1 MHSNRLTDDD
11 GRALV
16 SQIKVAP
23 PEPGYSLRT
32 PLNGWAL
39 NRPVEPDAH
48 LIEAVHLAVEAIGG
62 FAKVVRPG
70 DRITIKPNFNSGD
83 PPPNSTDI
91 PFLIALIRL
100 LRDYGAGQVVV
111 GESTRHP
118 PTNARYEMQRTGVFE
133 ACGRAGADVVV
144 FGDEHW
150 TPVRTRGE
158 RFGWVE
164 VARPMLEC
172 DRLIYACCLKSH
184 WLTKFSMS
192 LKLIVGAIRPRHRA
206 RLHFGGSI
214 EERVAELASVVQPN
228 LVLIDG
234 RSAFVRGGPCY
245 GVVRRPNVILAS
257 GDRIAADTA
266 AIEVLRRYPE
276 CSLTDDPW
284 SYRQIR
290 EAARLRLGISGP
302 DQRRVITH
310 DMRWSARSGHTSPG
324 RDAGPRSA

>member
-1 MHSNRLTDDD
+1 MHSNRLIDGS

-16 SQIKVAP
+16 SQITVAP
-23 PEPGYSLRT
+23 PEFGYALRT
-32 PLNGWAL
+32 PFNGWAKD
-39 NRPVEPDAH
+39 RQREPDVH
-48 LIEAVHLAVEAIGG
+48 LVEAVHQAVEAIGG
-62 FAKVVRPG
+62 FAAIVRPG

-91 PFLIALIRL
+91 PFLVALIRL
-100 LRDYGAGQVVV
+100 LRDYGAGQITV

-118 PTNARYEMQRTGVFE
+118 PTNSRFEMQRTGVFD
-133 ACGRAGADVVV
+133 ACRRAGAEVVV

-150 TPVRTRGE
+150 TPVRTGGD

-172 DRLIYACCLKSH
+172 DRLIYACCLKTH

-206 RLHFGGSI
+206 RLHFGGQI
-214 EERVAELASVVQPN
+214 EARVAELASVVQPD

-266 AIEVLRRYPE
+266 AIDVLRRYPE
-276 CSLTDDPW
+276 CSLRDDPW
-284 SYRQIR
+284 NYRQIR
-290 EAARLRLGISGP
+290 EAVRLRLGISGP
-302 DQRRVITH
+302 EHRRVLTH
-310 DMRWSARSGHTSPG
+310 DLQSNVRSSHVSPN
-324 RDAGPRSA
+324 RDAGPQSA